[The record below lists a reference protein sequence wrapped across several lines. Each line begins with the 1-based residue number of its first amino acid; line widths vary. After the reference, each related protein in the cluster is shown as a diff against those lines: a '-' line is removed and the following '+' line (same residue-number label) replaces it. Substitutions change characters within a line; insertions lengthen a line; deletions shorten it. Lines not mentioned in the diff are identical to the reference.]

1 MTLWS
6 KCLNEWFETENERL
20 ALQEFFGYLLC
31 PHANYKKALVLVGDS
46 SSGKSVICEIARL
59 IVEEKFTSYI
69 HPNDIGD
76 KWLLSY
82 IKDKKLNLVRDLV
95 SIDPLFSCEFN
106 QIISG
111 ESIQIDKMYTGLETI
126 VPTAKHIFVMNRI
139 PRIKDSDDSFSRLL
153 VLRMGKVIDIW
164 NQNPGLTEH
173 LKEELPEIIKW
184 SQEGLARL
192 DSNNGKFTTVTYN
205 ETDGDFKDLSLT
217 EMISD
222 FLIHSN
228 KIKLVGE
235 DGEIPIHLFK
245 TLFEEFAKIEP
256 VPYMSI
262 GRTMRNLGYRNF
274 AKNNMRWYKGIRLK

>member
-1 MTLWS
+1 MTLWL
-6 KCLNEWFETENERL
+6 KCLNEWFETENEKL

-31 PHANYKKALVLVGDS
+31 PHANYKKALILVGDS
-46 SSGKSVICEIARL
+46 SSGKSVICEIARF
-59 IVEEKFTSYI
+59 IVGSEFTCSIY
-69 HPNDIGD
+69 PDEMNDLWSI
-76 KWLLSY
+76 SP
-82 IKDKKLNLVRDLV
+82 IKDKKLNIVWDTIISDSLL
-95 SIDPLFSCEFN
+95 SSGFK

-111 ESIQIDKMYTGLETI
+111 EPVQIDKMYTGLEVI
-126 VPTAKHIFVMNRI
+126 VPVAKHIFLMNKI
-139 PRIKDSDDSFSRLL
+139 PRIKDSDDLFGRLL

-164 NQNPGLTEH
+164 NRNPGLTDS
-173 LKEELPEIIKW
+173 LKEGLPGIIKW

-192 DSNNGKFTTVTYN
+192 DSNNGKFTSVTYN
-205 ETDGDFKDLSLT
+205 ETDGDFEDLLLT

-245 TLFEEFAKIEP
+245 TLFEEFAKIKP
-256 VPYMSI
+256 ISYVSI

-274 AKNNMRWYKGIRLK
+274 AKNNMRWYKGIQVK

>member
-1 MTLWS
+1 MKLWT
-6 KCLNEWFETENERL
+6 KYLNEWFETENEKL
-20 ALQEFFGYLLC
+20 ALQEFFGYILC

-46 SSGKSVICEIARL
+46 NTGKSVICEIARF
-59 IVEEKFTSYI
+59 IVGSEFTCSI
-69 HPNDIGD
+69 PPDEMNDS
-76 KWLLSY
+76 WSLSS
-82 IKDKKLNLVRDLV
+82 IKNKKLNIVWDTITSKSLVE
-95 SIDPLFSCEFN
+95 SGFK

-111 ESIQIDKMYTGLETI
+111 EPIQIDRMYTGLEVILPI
-126 VPTAKHIFVMNRI
+126 VKHIVLMNKI
-139 PRIKDSDDSFSRLL
+139 PRIKDSDDLFGRLS
-153 VLRMGKVIDIW
+153 VLRMDKVIDIW
-164 NQNPGLTEH
+164 NQNPGLIS

-192 DSNNGKFTTVTYN
+192 DSNNGKFTSVTYN
-205 ETDGDFKDLSLT
+205 ETDSDFEDLSLT

-256 VPYMSI
+256 ISYVSI

-274 AKNNMRWYKGIRLK
+274 AKNNMRWYKGIQVK